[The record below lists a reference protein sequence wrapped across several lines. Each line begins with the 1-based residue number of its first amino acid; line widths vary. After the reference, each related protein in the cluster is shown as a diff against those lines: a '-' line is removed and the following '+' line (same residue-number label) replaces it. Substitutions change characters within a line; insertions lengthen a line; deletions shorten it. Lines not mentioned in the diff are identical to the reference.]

1 MLDSVKPLIYNRLN
15 LMTKEG
21 GMGTLKPRDRYPV
34 EHPPKGVQ
42 KRNSFWVD
50 HYHRLEAQCECD
62 LPAGSEWT
70 RPYDCLMWDAEFY
83 AGETEDSMP
92 EGGTLIRAARRIYA
106 KLSAPDSDRTLR

>member
-1 MLDSVKPLIYNRLN
+1 MP
-15 LMTKEG
+15 
-21 GMGTLKPRDRYPV
+21 KPRDRYPV
-34 EHPPKGVQ
+34 ENPPKGVQ

-62 LPAGSEWT
+62 LPAGSESKIRGPLRDSDSRWT

-92 EGGTLIRAARRIYA
+92 GAGTLIRAARRIYA